1 MFVNIHFYQN
11 NLNKKSKLKDINE
24 EKICLIKLCTS
35 YNDCKNEIN
44 FEKINDLFKG
54 YEIKSKI

>member
-11 NLNKKSKLKDINE
+11 NFNKKSKLKDINE

-44 FEKINDLFKG
+44 FEKNQ
-54 YEIKSKI
+54 